1 MLNQTRVSSANDVQV
16 QIVNL
21 LGNSQNSIYD
31 MFFFYFYFCNYND
44 HDFYCEFKAFKSFI
58 RNNKHSKG

>member
-31 MFFFYFYFCNYND
+31 MFFFLFLFLQLQ
-44 HDFYCEFKAFKSFI
+44 
-58 RNNKHSKG
+58 

>member
-31 MFFFYFYFCNYND
+31 MFFF
-44 HDFYCEFKAFKSFI
+44 FI
-58 RNNKHSKG
+58 FIFAITMIMIFTVNEQ

>member
-44 HDFYCEFKAFKSFI
+44 HDFYC
-58 RNNKHSKG
+58 

>member
-21 LGNSQNSIYD
+21 LGNSHSD
-31 MFFFYFYFCNYND
+31 TK
-44 HDFYCEFKAFKSFI
+44 EF
-58 RNNKHSKG
+58 